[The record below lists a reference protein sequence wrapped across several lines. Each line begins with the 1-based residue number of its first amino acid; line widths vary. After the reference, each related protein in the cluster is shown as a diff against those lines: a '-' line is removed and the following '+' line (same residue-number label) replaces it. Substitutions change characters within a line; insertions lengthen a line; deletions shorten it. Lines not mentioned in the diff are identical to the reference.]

1 MHAGDHK
8 KPSCLGRSI
17 LPPQCIGVDSVTVS
31 RIDFNYRARLW
42 SQERAREVMTTLM
55 ENTDILITAE
65 ADTKRVFGIERDTY
79 EEVTRT
85 LAGRFSL
92 EVVAA

>member
-1 MHAGDHK
+1 
-8 KPSCLGRSI
+8 
-17 LPPQCIGVDSVTVS
+17 
-31 RIDFNYRARLW
+31 
-42 SQERAREVMTTLM
+42 M